1 MITINF
7 LALFNQIIIL
17 FILIFIGFII
27 KQSKVVDREFI
38 NNLATFII
46 YVTLP
51 ALIINSMDY
60 DFSVELLINVGIS
73 FVITCLI
80 YLLMIAVANLVIK
93 PFDIAESKA
102 SIYRF
107 LIIFANVGF
116 MGYPVTYVLF
126 GSEGVF
132 LASIYNL
139 VFNIMIWSIGV
150 IIITSKDKSVK
161 YFNYKQLL
169 NPGIIAIVIG
179 FSLFIAPFSLPEAII
194 GALEIL
200 GDSTIPLAMIVVGA
214 TLAQVKISSI
224 FYDLKLWLVALLRL
238 IILPAVVFLL
248 LMFLPIDETVAGV
261 IVLLTAMPAATNTAI
276 FAQEFGGDT
285 TLASKGIFLTT
296 LLAIITVPLVAMF
309 IV

>member
-1 MITINF
+1 MNF
-7 LALFNQIIIL
+7 WALFNQILIL
-17 FILIFIGFII
+17 FILISIGFSI
-27 KQSKVVDREFI
+27 KKVKVVDEKFI
-38 NNLATFII
+38 NNLSTFII

-60 DFSVELLINVGIS
+60 DFSVDILINVAIT

-80 YLLMIAVANLVIK
+80 YLLMVIIANLIVK
-93 PFDIAESKA
+93 KFTVAESKA
-102 SIYRF
+102 NIYRF

-126 GSEGVF
+126 GDKGVF

-139 VFNIMIWSIGV
+139 VFNIMLWSVGV
-150 IIITSKDKSVK
+150 VIITSQDKQVNK
-161 YFNYKQLL
+161 FNYQNLI
-169 NPGIIAIVIG
+169 NPGIIAIIVG
-179 FSLFIAPFSLPEAII
+179 FTLFITPFRLPEAIVE
-194 GALEIL
+194 ALEIL

-224 FYDLKLWLVALLRL
+224 FYNLRLWLIALLRL
-238 IILPAVVFLL
+238 IILPMLVFLL
-248 LMFLPIDETVAGV
+248 LMLLPIDETVAGV

-285 TLASKGIFLTT
+285 ALASKGIFLTT
-296 LLAIITVPLVAMF
+296 LFAIVTVPLIAMF